1 MTEILVLLATYLVAA
16 IPFGYLLGRAGGI
29 DVRRVG
35 SGNIG
40 ATNVMRAR
48 GRWVGVLTLLL
59 DAAKGAAGVLAAR
72 ALFPPDHWVPLA
84 AACVAV
90 VAHCY
95 PVYLGFRGGKGVAT
109 GAGAFL
115 ALSPLAALGSL
126 ALFGVVV
133 GTSRLVSL
141 ASVAAAASFPLLAW
155 LLDGRRLALGG
166 LAVALVV
173 LWRHRENLRRLAA
186 GSEERLG
193 SRARTPEEMP

>member
-1 MTEILVLLATYLVAA
+1 MIELAVLLGTYLAAA
-16 IPFGYLLGRAGGI
+16 IPFGYLLGRAGGV

-48 GRWVGVLTLLL
+48 GRWVGVVTLVL
-59 DAAKGAAGVLAAR
+59 DAAKGAAGVLVAR
-72 ALFPPDHWVPLA
+72 ALFPAEHWMPVA

-90 VAHCY
+90 VGHCY
-95 PVYLGFRGGKGVAT
+95 PVYLRFRGGKGVAT

-126 ALFGVVV
+126 GVFVLVV

-141 ASVAAAASFPLLAW
+141 ASVTAASSFPLLAW
-155 LLDGRRLALGG
+155 LVDGRRLALGG

-173 LWRHRENLRRLAA
+173 IWRHRENLRRLAA
-186 GSEERLG
+186 GREERLG
-193 SRARTPEEMP
+193 SRARTNEEAR